1 MMTVHDALVEC
12 PCPLCGASTVI
23 AYADENGFHLVRCGE
38 CTALYVTPRPALEAT
53 AVAHQYGLH
62 RGETALTVTGR
73 YRPRRIRK
81 YEQILHDIYGTSLPA
96 EIKSWLDIGCGHGE
110 FLAALR
116 SRGGP
121 AVELRGLEPNLLKA
135 AGCIARGFDV
145 RSCMLEEVTG
155 TFKAISLLNVFSH
168 IPEPRDFIRQC
179 VKRLSPGGELLLET
193 GDTADL
199 PPEHNPQ
206 PFYLPDHLVF
216 ANEAIVRQLLT
227 DAQLHVISVHKY
239 CAASPFP
246 WRVVQEC
253 RIAARSQRFPHPVI
267 AFRRWLCER
276 RRRIDMFVRAR
287 LAV

>member
-1 MMTVHDALVEC
+1 MTTAHDALVEC
-12 PCPLCGASTVI
+12 PCPLCGGSRAI
-23 AYADENGFHLVRCGE
+23 AYAEENGFRLVRCSE
-38 CTALYVTPRPALEAT
+38 CTTLYVTPRPDLEAT

-73 YRPRRIRK
+73 YRPRRIWK
-81 YEQILHDIYGTSLPA
+81 YKRILNDIYGPSLPA
-96 EIKSWLDIGCGHGE
+96 EIASWLDIGCGHGE
-110 FLAALR
+110 FLSALR
-116 SRGGP
+116 GLGGP
-121 AVELRGLEPNLLKA
+121 AVALHGLEPNLRKA

-145 RSCMLEEVTG
+145 KPCVVEKVSG
-155 TFKAISLLNVFSH
+155 TFTAISLLNVFSH

-199 PPEHNPQ
+199 PSEHHPQ

-216 ANEAIVRQLLT
+216 ANEPIVRQLLT
-227 DAQLHVISVHKY
+227 DAQFHVISVHKY

-246 WRVVQEC
+246 WPVVQEC
-253 RIAARSQRFPHPVI
+253 RLAARSQRFPHPVM
-267 AFRRWLCER
+267 AFRRWLTER
-276 RRRIDMFVRAR
+276 RRRVDMFVRAR